1 MHKKW
6 IKPKNNLAIEIQ
18 DLSKT
23 YINSQKKINAL
34 SNINLNIKC
43 GSFYGLLGPNGA
55 GKSTI
60 INILGGTTTKD
71 TGKIKIWGLN
81 IDTHRKQSKLAIG
94 IVPQEVNLDPFF
106 NPRKLLELQAGLYG
120 VKKKDR
126 ITDTILK
133 MVSLDNQAES
143 YSRGLSGGMRRRLL
157 VAKAMVHN
165 PPIIILDEPTAGVDI
180 ELRKKL
186 WDNFKKL
193 NKEGITII
201 LTTHYLEEAETL
213 CDEIAII
220 HKGKIVANDNKKN
233 LLKLIDKKILIMKF
247 EESPNKKLIN
257 DLNKFGETKIIKKV
271 CEITFKPTNV
281 MIDKILKVTK
291 SHGLTILDLQ
301 TKDANLEDVFI
312 SLTQN

>member
-6 IKPKNNLAIEIQ
+6 IKPKNSLAIEIQ
-18 DLSKT
+18 NLSKT
-23 YINSQKKINAL
+23 YNNSKKKTNAL
-34 SNINLNIKC
+34 LGINLNIKC
-43 GSFYGLLGPNGA
+43 GCFYGLLGPNGA

-71 TGKIKIWGLN
+71 KGRIKIWGLN
-81 IDTHRKQSKLAIG
+81 IDTQRKQSKLAIG
-94 IVPQEVNLDPFF
+94 IVPQELYIDAFF
-106 NPRKLLELQAGLYG
+106 TPRDQLELQAGLFN
-120 VKKKDR
+120 VPKKQR
-126 ITDTILK
+126 VTDYILELMELTDK
-133 MVSLDNQAES
+133 ANE
-143 YSRGLSGGMRRRLL
+143 YSRNLSGGMRRRLL

-193 NKEGITII
+193 NEEGVTII

-220 HKGKIVANDNKKN
+220 HRGKIVANDNKKN
-233 LLKLIDKKILIMKF
+233 LLKLIDKKILIMRF
-247 EESPNKKLIN
+247 EESPNKILIN
-257 DLNKFGETKIIKKV
+257 ALSKFGKTKFLKKA

-281 MIDKILKVTK
+281 SIDKILKVTK
-291 SHGLTILDLQ
+291 NHGFTILDLQ

>member
-18 DLSKT
+18 NLNKT
-23 YINSQKKINAL
+23 YKSSSKYIKAL
-34 SNINLNIKC
+34 LNVNLNIKC

-60 INILGGTTTKD
+60 INILGGTVTKD
-71 TGKIKIWGLN
+71 KGNLKIWGLN

-94 IVPQEVNLDPFF
+94 IVPQELNIDAFF
-106 NPRKLLELQAGLYG
+106 TPKDQLELQAGLFN
-120 VKKKDR
+120 VPKKDR
-126 ITDTILK
+126 VTDYILELMELTDK
-133 MVSLDNQAES
+133 ANE
-143 YSRGLSGGMRRRLL
+143 YSRKLSGGMRRRLL

-180 ELRKKL
+180 ELRQKL
-186 WDNFKKL
+186 WNNFKKL
-193 NKEGITII
+193 NKQGVTII

-220 HKGKIVANDNKKN
+220 HKGKIVANDNKRN

-247 EESPNKKLIN
+247 EESPNKTLIN
-257 DLNKFGETKIIKKV
+257 ALSKFGETKILKKV
-271 CEITFKPTNV
+271 CEITFKPTKV
-281 MIDKILKVTK
+281 SIDKILKVTK
-291 SHGLTILDLQ
+291 NHGLTILDLQ
-301 TKDANLEDVFI
+301 TKDANLEDVFM
-312 SLTQN
+312 SLTKN

>member
-6 IKPKNNLAIEIQ
+6 IKPKNSLAIEIQ

-23 YINSQKKINAL
+23 YKNSQNKINAL
-34 SNINLNIKC
+34 SKINLNIKC

-81 IDTHRKQSKLAIG
+81 IDTQRKQSKLAIG
-94 IVPQEVNLDPFF
+94 IVPQELNIDAFF
-106 NPRKLLELQAGLYG
+106 TPRDQLELQAGLFN
-120 VKKKDR
+120 VPKKQR
-126 ITDTILK
+126 VTNYILELMELTDK
-133 MVSLDNQAES
+133 ANE
-143 YSRGLSGGMRRRLL
+143 YSRNLSGGMRRRLL

-193 NKEGITII
+193 NKKGITII
-201 LTTHYLEEAETL
+201 LTTHYLEEAEAL

-247 EESPNKKLIN
+247 EKSPNKKLIN
-257 DLNKFGETKIIKKV
+257 ALNKFGDTKINKKV
-271 CEITFKPTNV
+271 CIITFKPTNTTV
-281 MIDKILKVTK
+281 DKILKITK
-291 SHGLTILDLQ
+291 SLGFTILDLQ

-312 SLTQN
+312 SLTKN

>member
-6 IKPKNNLAIEIQ
+6 IKPQNSLAIEIQ
-18 DLSKT
+18 NLNKT
-23 YINSQKKINAL
+23 YKSSPKNINAL
-34 SNINLNIKC
+34 SDINLNIKC

-60 INILGGTTTKD
+60 INILGGTVTKD
-71 TGKIKIWGLN
+71 KGVLKIWGLD

-94 IVPQEVNLDPFF
+94 IVPQELNIDAFF
-106 NPRKLLELQAGLYG
+106 TPRDQLELQAGLFN
-120 VKKKDR
+120 VPKKQR
-126 ITDTILK
+126 ITDYILK
-133 MVSLDNQAES
+133 LMELTDKANE
-143 YSRGLSGGMRRRLL
+143 YSRNLSGGMRRRLL

-247 EESPNKKLIN
+247 EESPNKKLIT
-257 DLNKFGETKIIKKV
+257 DLNKFGKTKIIKKV
-271 CEITFKPTNV
+271 CEISFKPTNV
-281 MIDKILKVTK
+281 TIDKILKVTK
-291 SHGLTILDLQ
+291 NHGFTILDLQ

>member
-1 MHKKW
+1 M
-6 IKPKNNLAIEIQ
+6 
-18 DLSKT
+18 
-23 YINSQKKINAL
+23 
-34 SNINLNIKC
+34 NIKC

-71 TGKIKIWGLN
+71 AGKIKIWGLN
-81 IDTHRKQSKLAIG
+81 IDNQRKQSKLAIG
-94 IVPQEVNLDPFF
+94 IVPQELNIDAFF
-106 NPRKLLELQAGLYG
+106 TPRDQLELQAGLFN
-120 VKKKDR
+120 VPKKQR
-126 ITDTILK
+126 VTDYILELMELSDK
-133 MVSLDNQAES
+133 ANE
-143 YSRGLSGGMRRRLL
+143 YSRNLSGGMRRRLL

-193 NKEGITII
+193 NEEGVTII

-220 HKGKIVANDNKKN
+220 HKGKIVANDKKKN

-247 EESPNKKLIN
+247 EESPSKKLIN
-257 DLNKFGETKIIKKV
+257 ALNEFGETKIDKKICV
-271 CEITFKPTNV
+271 ITFKPTKIT
-281 MIDKILKVTK
+281 IDNILKVTK
-291 SHGLTILDLQ
+291 SHGVTILDLQ

-312 SLTQN
+312 TLTKN

>member
-6 IKPKNNLAIEIQ
+6 IKPKNSLAIEIQ

-23 YINSQKKINAL
+23 YNNSKKKNNAL
-34 SNINLNIKC
+34 SGINLNIKC

-71 TGKIKIWGLN
+71 AGKIKIWGLN
-81 IDTHRKQSKLAIG
+81 IDNQRKQSKLAIG
-94 IVPQEVNLDPFF
+94 IVPQELNIDAFF
-106 NPRKLLELQAGLYG
+106 TPRDQLELQAGLFN
-120 VKKKDR
+120 VPKKQR
-126 ITDTILK
+126 VTDYILELMELSDK
-133 MVSLDNQAES
+133 ANE
-143 YSRGLSGGMRRRLL
+143 YSRNLSGGMRRRLL

-193 NKEGITII
+193 NKEGVTII

-220 HKGKIVANDNKKN
+220 HKGKIVANDKKKN

-247 EESPNKKLIN
+247 EESPSKKLIN
-257 DLNKFGETKIIKKV
+257 ALNEFGETKIDKKICV
-271 CEITFKPTNV
+271 VTFKPTKIT
-281 MIDKILKVTK
+281 IDNILKVTK
-291 SHGLTILDLQ
+291 SHGVTILDLQ

-312 SLTQN
+312 TLTKN

>member
-23 YINSQKKINAL
+23 YQNSTKKINAL
-34 SNINLNIKC
+34 SKINLNIKC

-60 INILGGTTTKD
+60 INILGGTTIKD
-71 TGKIKIWGLN
+71 SGKIKIWGLN
-81 IDTHRKQSKLAIG
+81 IDTQRKQSKLAIG
-94 IVPQEVNLDPFF
+94 IVPQELNIDAFF
-106 NPRKLLELQAGLYG
+106 TPRDQLELQAGLFN
-120 VKKKDR
+120 VPKKQR
-126 ITDTILK
+126 ATDYILELMELTDK
-133 MVSLDNQAES
+133 ANE
-143 YSRGLSGGMRRRLL
+143 YSRNLSGGMRRRLL
-157 VAKAMVHN
+157 VAKAIVHN

-193 NKEGITII
+193 NKEGVTII

-220 HKGKIVANDNKKN
+220 HKGKIVANDSKKN
-233 LLKLIDKKILIMKF
+233 LLKLIDKKILVMRF
-247 EESPNKKLIN
+247 EKTPNKKLIN
-257 DLNKFGETKIIKKV
+257 ALNKFGKTEIDKKNCV
-271 CEITFKPTNV
+271 ITFKPTNIS
-281 MIDKILKVTK
+281 IDKILKVTK
-291 SHGLTILDLQ
+291 IHGFTILDLQ

-312 SLTQN
+312 SLTKN

>member
-18 DLSKT
+18 ELSKT
-23 YINSQKKINAL
+23 YKNSQKRITAL
-34 SNINLNIKC
+34 SKINLNIKC

-60 INILGGTTTKD
+60 INILGGTTNKD

-81 IDTHRKQSKLAIG
+81 IDTQRKQSKLAIG
-94 IVPQEVNLDPFF
+94 IVPQELNIDAFF
-106 NPRKLLELQAGLYG
+106 TPRDQLELQAGLFN
-120 VKKKDR
+120 VPKKQR
-126 ITDTILK
+126 VTNYILELMELTDK
-133 MVSLDNQAES
+133 ANE
-143 YSRGLSGGMRRRLL
+143 YSRNLSGGMRRRLL

-247 EESPNKKLIN
+247 EKSPNKKLIN
-257 DLNKFGETKIIKKV
+257 ALNKFGDTKINKKV
-271 CEITFKPTNV
+271 CIITFKPTNTTV
-281 MIDKILKVTK
+281 DKILKITK
-291 SHGLTILDLQ
+291 SHGFTILDLQ

-312 SLTQN
+312 SLTKN

>member
-1 MHKKW
+1 MYKKW

-18 DLSKT
+18 NLNKT
-23 YINSQKKINAL
+23 YKSSSKNTIAL
-34 SNINLNIKC
+34 SDINLNIKC

-60 INILGGTTTKD
+60 INILGGTVTKD
-71 TGKIKIWGLN
+71 KGDLKIWGLN

-94 IVPQEVNLDPFF
+94 IVPQELNIDAFF
-106 NPRKLLELQAGLYG
+106 TPKDQLELQAGLFN
-120 VKKKDR
+120 VPKKDR
-126 ITDTILK
+126 VTDYILELMELTDK
-133 MVSLDNQAES
+133 ANE
-143 YSRGLSGGMRRRLL
+143 YSRKLSGGMRRRLL
-157 VAKAMVHN
+157 VAKAMVHS

-180 ELRKKL
+180 ELRQKL
-186 WDNFKKL
+186 WNNFKKL
-193 NKEGITII
+193 NKQGVTII

-233 LLKLIDKKILIMKF
+233 LLKLIDKKILIMRF

-257 DLNKFGETKIIKKV
+257 DLKKFGEIKIIKKV
-271 CEITFKPTNV
+271 CEITFKPTNIT
-281 MIDKILKVTK
+281 IDKILKVTK

-301 TKDANLEDVFI
+301 TKDANLEDVFM
-312 SLTQN
+312 SLTKN

>member
-18 DLSKT
+18 NLNKT
-23 YINSQKKINAL
+23 YKSSSKNTIAL
-34 SNINLNIKC
+34 SDINLNIKC

-60 INILGGTTTKD
+60 INILGGTVTKD
-71 TGKIKIWGLN
+71 KG
-81 IDTHRKQSKLAIG
+81 IDA
-94 IVPQEVNLDPFF
+94 FF
-106 NPRKLLELQAGLYG
+106 TPKDQLELQAGLFN
-120 VKKKDR
+120 VPKKDR
-126 ITDTILK
+126 VTDYILELMELTDK
-133 MVSLDNQAES
+133 ANE
-143 YSRGLSGGMRRRLL
+143 YSRKLSGGMRRRLL

-180 ELRKKL
+180 ELRQKL
-186 WDNFKKL
+186 WNNFKKL
-193 NKEGITII
+193 NKQGVTII

-281 MIDKILKVTK
+281 TIDKILKVTK

-301 TKDANLEDVFI
+301 TKDANLEDVFM
-312 SLTQN
+312 SLTKN